1 MEADVLPRINRVI
14 VTGFLQQQPEL
25 RHTPSGVAVASF
37 RVRSGRLSRDRRG
50 ATRETVSYFTV
61 VVWAELAQRIC
72 REAREGQGIYVEG
85 SLHSRS
91 FVTATGERK
100 TVVEIYADEA
110 ETVPVF
116 QPVREPGR
124 GPRAGQAE
132 AEGGFEAGDH
142 EREHEHEHEHEHPV
156 PTHQDDGEVGNHE

>member
-1 MEADVLPRINRVI
+1 MESDLLPRINRVI

-110 ETVPVF
+110 EAVPVF
-116 QPVREPGR
+116 QPVREGKSSRPAR
-124 GPRAGQAE
+124 
-132 AEGGFEAGDH
+132 EGEGEMAYDSG
-142 EREHEHEHEHEHPV
+142 EHPE
-156 PTHQDDGEVGNHE
+156 PPHGTEGEPENQN